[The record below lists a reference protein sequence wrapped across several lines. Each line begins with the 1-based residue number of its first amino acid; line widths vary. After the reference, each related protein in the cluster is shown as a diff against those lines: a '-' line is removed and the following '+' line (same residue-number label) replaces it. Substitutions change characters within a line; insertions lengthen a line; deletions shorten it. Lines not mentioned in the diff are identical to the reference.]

1 MRKRLPVPVEGI
13 ERRICLIRAEKVM
26 LDADLAVLYQ
36 VETKALNRAVRR
48 HLDRFPDDFMFLLTK
63 AELENLRCQIGT
75 SSWGGRRYQPYAFTE
90 HGVAMLS
97 SVLNS
102 KRAVQVNLRIIRA
115 FISLREALAT
125 HKDLARKVEDLQRQ
139 QKEHSDKLG
148 AIYSIVKSLIEAP
161 TKSKPRIGFPAAGT
175 ARSQ

>member
-1 MRKRLPVPVEGI
+1 MRRRLPAPVEGI
-13 ERRICLIRAEKVM
+13 ERRICLIRGERVM

-75 SSWGGRRYQPYAFTE
+75 SSWGGRRYQPLAFTE

-115 FISLREALAT
+115 FISLRETLAT
-125 HKDLARKVEDLQRQ
+125 HKDLARKIEDLQRQ
-139 QKEHSDKLG
+139 QKEHGDKLG
-148 AIYSIVKSLIEAP
+148 AVYSIVKNLIEAP
-161 TKSKPRIGFPAAGT
+161 TKPKRRIGFPAGGIS
-175 ARSQ
+175 RRQ